1 MSKMK
6 NPVEVRTNIGCNGIQ
21 PRLRLLLQTSS
32 LLDIKALCFAYI
44 LLQWKNA
51 ETTPIQVTQV
61 IKMGFEDLQK
71 NDH

>member
-1 MSKMK
+1 M
-6 NPVEVRTNIGCNGIQ
+6 
-21 PRLRLLLQTSS
+21 QTSS

>member
-1 MSKMK
+1 MK
-6 NPVEVRTNIGCNGIQ
+6 VTTNTAYNRIQ

-32 LLDIKALCFAYI
+32 LLDIKALCFANI